1 MGLQSSVNSVL
12 GSAAST
18 VTNVSTEVQNQ
29 QEAVEKQQEAAAKA
43 RVKQLDLIERQK
55 KANQKAADK
64 LKAKQ
69 NQKEAAKT
77 QHENFLAYSNKIKQL
92 TGKEAQ

>member
-29 QEAVEKQQEAAAKA
+29 QEAALKQN
-43 RVKQLDLIERQK
+43 KQLDLIERQK

-77 QHENFLAYSNKIKQL
+77 QHENFLALSSKIKQL